1 MLYPSLYNLPA
12 QGQVPHTGEWVEFYL
27 IKPRKGD
34 LAPFPLNELDAI
46 RAGFKT
52 RPSGVFLPIFYMHW
66 KIWKKKRFEIRNMVN
81 VNNARDVISRTMTR
95 ECITWRIKRRFNKK
109 I

>member
-1 MLYPSLYNLPA
+1 
-12 QGQVPHTGEWVEFYL
+12 
-27 IKPRKGD
+27 

-95 ECITWRIKRRFNKK
+95 ECITWRIKRKFNKK

>member
-1 MLYPSLYNLPA
+1 MIYPSLYNLPA

-52 RPSGVFLPIFYMHW
+52 RPSESFYQYF
-66 KIWKKKRFEIRNMVN
+66 ICIGRYGRKKIRNQ
-81 VNNARDVISRTMTR
+81 
-95 ECITWRIKRRFNKK
+95 KYG
-109 I
+109 

>member
-52 RPSGVFLPIFYMHW
+52 RPSGVFLPLFYMHW
-66 KIWKKKRFEIRNMVN
+66 KIWKKKDSKLEIWLM
-81 VNNARDVISRTMTR
+81 
-95 ECITWRIKRRFNKK
+95 
-109 I
+109 